1 MSLLKLLAAGCLAT
15 GCVCFVDNWAVAQ
28 TAKSDSRPVL
38 KPAKARGS
46 YPRAALAENAATPAP
61 SVIRCVAGWY
71 GTSGMSRGEWRKACE
86 RASADGGIPQDQA
99 LSVCVKDWDPVT
111 HMSKQEWRAACQ
123 RSVQQDPGAFQR

>member
-1 MSLLKLLAAGCLAT
+1 MSLFKLLAAGCLAMA
-15 GCVCFVDNWAVAQ
+15 CVCFVDTWALAQ

-71 GTSGMSRGEWRKACE
+71 GTSAMPPAERRQACE
-86 RASADGGIPQDQA
+86 RASVDVGIPQDQA
-99 LSVCVKDWDPVT
+99 LSVCVNDWDPVT
-111 HMSKQEWRAACQ
+111 HMSRQEWRAACQ

>member
-1 MSLLKLLAAGCLAT
+1 MSLFKLLAAGCLAT
-15 GCVCFVDNWAVAQ
+15 ACFWFVDISALAQ
-28 TAKSDSRPVL
+28 TANSVARPVL

-46 YPRAALAENAATPAP
+46 HPRAALAENAATPAP

-86 RASADGGIPQDQA
+86 RAPVDGGIPQDKA
-99 LSVCVKDWDPVT
+99 LSVCVNAWDPVT